1 MLLELLGHQVQP
13 AANGVAALEAAR
25 ASPPDVMLV
34 DIGLPG
40 IDGYEVVR
48 RVRHEPAHRGCRS
61 RCAHWIWPDGDRQ
74 NSMAA
79 GFDYHLVKPIRPD
92 ALTAHIDGEMAP
104 SQASLVL
111 YTESTGS
118 SVESAAEFRTSPW
131 PAPSGLAFPI

>member
-48 RVRHEPAHRGCRS
+48 RVRHEPALKGVV
-61 RCAHWIWPDGDRQ
+61 
-74 NSMAA
+74 
-79 GFDYHLVKPIRPD
+79 LV
-92 ALTAHIDGEMAP
+92 ALTGYGRMEIDRIQWRLDSILTWSNRSDLTP
-104 SQASLVL
+104 LL
-111 YTESTGS
+111 LT
-118 SVESAAEFRTSPW
+118 
-131 PAPSGLAFPI
+131 